1 MPFVKASQ
9 ANSHL
14 ELIKNGTVRKISGF
28 VPDDNGDFILVV
40 FMNPTRMSKLNQS
53 GLGFNADMMIAG
65 SARPKKYGKLHGN
78 LAKGVFVH
86 LCTKKTCRSFQHAV
100 HLGEWAYLS
109 EEDDGSATGDAGRL
123 LHALGPDG
131 VQRVHGSPAEE
142 EEEEAE
148 VLHGAAPA
156 SPSPDPKAK
165 ASAVRFAMDGQSPVT
180 PKATK
185 PAGAIAKWCKANN
198 ITEVAEAM
206 AFNGVVALE
215 EAALL
220 SDGQIDALCAGMSMG
235 SGLRMKLAVK
245 RLREKDQPAA
255 SPEPGSGWFEVHT
268 GKEVPLS
275 VMRGS
280 EALVAE
286 VKGVAFV
293 KLSGRWV
300 ELHKPA
306 TSGPRTS
313 HEAPEL
319 ACENGPTQVFRRA
332 GPLEEL
338 TSSARTLLRQ
348 VGGPGAVPT
357 DLAEH
362 DEPLASQFPASH
374 QNGAHPGPS
383 PMRWSRP
390 YSAPDTVPRTTG
402 GRLLSEAG
410 ARPPAKSVALS
421 VPSWQ
426 AAAIAEEWT
435 DSGNMSFRTAV
446 RTARWK
452 KTENQDM
459 ADRLARHLDVAEKSG
474 QILAQEPAAEVQLR
488 DLAAIWWAD
497 QHPKDQETAEY
508 FRESSSAR
516 WGTPADMWREA
527 REFRK
532 LSQGIK
538 SD

>member
-1 MPFVKASQ
+1 
-9 ANSHL
+9 
-14 ELIKNGTVRKISGF
+14 
-28 VPDDNGDFILVV
+28 
-40 FMNPTRMSKLNQS
+40 
-53 GLGFNADMMIAG
+53 
-65 SARPKKYGKLHGN
+65 
-78 LAKGVFVH
+78 
-86 LCTKKTCRSFQHAV
+86 
-100 HLGEWAYLS
+100 
-109 EEDDGSATGDAGRL
+109 
-123 LHALGPDG
+123 
-131 VQRVHGSPAEE
+131 
-142 EEEEAE
+142 
-148 VLHGAAPA
+148 
-156 SPSPDPKAK
+156 
-165 ASAVRFAMDGQSPVT
+165 
-180 PKATK
+180 
-185 PAGAIAKWCKANN
+185 
-198 ITEVAEAM
+198 
-206 AFNGVVALE
+206 
-215 EAALL
+215 
-220 SDGQIDALCAGMSMG
+220 
-235 SGLRMKLAVK
+235 
-245 RLREKDQPAA
+245 
-255 SPEPGSGWFEVHT
+255 
-268 GKEVPLS
+268 
-275 VMRGS
+275 MRGS
-280 EALVAE
+280 DALVAE
-286 VKGVAFV
+286 DKGVAFV
-293 KLSGRWV
+293 QMSGRGWV

-313 HEAPEL
+313 TEAPEL
-319 ACENGPTQVFRRA
+319 ARENGPMQVFRRA

-348 VGGPGAVPT
+348 VGGTGAVPT
-357 DLAEH
+357 DLADH
-362 DEPLASQFPASH
+362 DEPLASQLPASH

-497 QHPKDQETAEY
+497 QHPKDLETAEY
-508 FRESSSAR
+508 FRESSNAR

>member
-1 MPFVKASQ
+1 
-9 ANSHL
+9 
-14 ELIKNGTVRKISGF
+14 
-28 VPDDNGDFILVV
+28 
-40 FMNPTRMSKLNQS
+40 
-53 GLGFNADMMIAG
+53 
-65 SARPKKYGKLHGN
+65 
-78 LAKGVFVH
+78 
-86 LCTKKTCRSFQHAV
+86 
-100 HLGEWAYLS
+100 
-109 EEDDGSATGDAGRL
+109 
-123 LHALGPDG
+123 
-131 VQRVHGSPAEE
+131 
-142 EEEEAE
+142 
-148 VLHGAAPA
+148 
-156 SPSPDPKAK
+156 
-165 ASAVRFAMDGQSPVT
+165 MDGQSPVT

-185 PAGAIAKWCKANN
+185 PAGAIAKWCTANG
-198 ITEVAEAM
+198 IPEVAEAM
-206 AFNGVVALE
+206 AFSGVEAVE
-215 EAALL
+215 EAALM
-220 SDGQIDALCAGMSMG
+220 SDVQIEALCAGMSLG
-235 SGLRMKLAVK
+235 SGLRLKLAVK

-255 SPEPGSGWFEVHT
+255 SSVPGSGWFEVHT
-268 GKEVPLS
+268 GQEVPLS
-275 VMRGS
+275 LMRGPD
-280 EALVAE
+280 ALVAE
-286 VKGVAFV
+286 GKGVAFV
-293 KLSGRWV
+293 QMSGRGWV

-306 TSGPRTS
+306 TSGTRTS
-313 HEAPEL
+313 PEAPEL
-319 ACENGPTQVFRRA
+319 ARGHGPMQVFRRA

-362 DEPLASQFPASH
+362 DEPLASQLQASH

-402 GRLLSEAG
+402 SRLLSEAG

-421 VPSWQ
+421 VPSFQ
-426 AAAIAEEWT
+426 AASIAEDWT

-497 QHPKDQETAEY
+497 QHPKDLETAEY
-508 FRESSSAR
+508 FRESSNAR

-527 REFRK
+527 REFSK
-532 LSQGIK
+532 LSQGVK